1 MPLVLQLQ
9 QDYLPPEP
17 TTEAP
22 PTHFPSDQQSPLPHD
37 PLKSTPSENNPG
49 SALSLD
55 PIAELGS
62 DLKSLTL
69 TADLNIGSATTGSS
83 DPFANLG
90 SFTTVSKSSEAV
102 SPSVTVSQTAPNSL
116 DPLSN
121 LVSLGGSNAF
131 AADPFPDL
139 SSATFPAPTNE
150 MKTEASLSKLDIG
163 EKAANPDP
171 YAAFSGLSEE
181 NPFPSDPFA
190 GSDEFG
196 NDGTSGNNGV
206 TSSGD
211 MFGNTSNTAV
221 ELNDNKT
228 DPYAAF
234 AELGGLNEA
243 SAPGAHFPAPPTD
256 MFASVEKDALQSDLP
271 VLTNIAENS
280 QPSSSSVDFSIQT
293 TASDPFSSFNTV
305 LSGQTSATAATTSEL
320 FSTVSSPSDSTPP
333 PLPTKQ
339 GPQRPAPPP
348 SLKRS
353 VSKTEDSPDGDSYVR
368 FYAIIAHSIS
378 RLNLI
383 PQSQP
388 NSPSLVH
395 RIYISKSKLMLWSR
409 KSLSQ
414 IRFSHTYIVIE
425 LHPENTY
432 SSHMSTKVLINL
444 HIQFA

>member
-37 PLKSTPSENNPG
+37 PLKSTPGENNPG
-49 SALSLD
+49 SGLTLD
-55 PIAELGS
+55 PMAELGS
-62 DLKSLTL
+62 DLKSLTP
-69 TADLNIGSATTGSS
+69 TDDLNMGSATTASS
-83 DPFANLG
+83 DPFANFG
-90 SFTTVSKSSEAV
+90 SLASASKSSEAV
-102 SPSVTVSQTAPNSL
+102 SPSATISQTAPNSL

-121 LVSLGGSNAF
+121 LGSLGGSSAF

-139 SSATFPAPTNE
+139 SSATFPSPANE
-150 MKTEASLSKLDIG
+150 MKTETSLSKLDIG

-181 NPFPSDPFA
+181 NLFPSDPFA
-190 GSDEFG
+190 GSEAFG
-196 NDGTSGNNGV
+196 NDGKLGNSAV
-206 TSSGD
+206 TSSGN
-211 MFGNTSNTAV
+211 MFGSTSDSV
-221 ELNDNKT
+221 VQPHDNKA

-234 AELGGLNEA
+234 AGLGVSNET
-243 SAPGAHFPAPPTD
+243 SVSGTDFPAPPSD

-271 VLTNIAENS
+271 VLTNIAEIS

-320 FSTVSSPSDSTPP
+320 FSAVSSPSDSTPP

-353 VSKTEDSPDGDSYVR
+353 GSKTEDSPDDDSNVR
-368 FYAIIAHSIS
+368 VYTVIAHIIS
-378 RLNLI
+378 R
-383 PQSQP
+383 
-388 NSPSLVH
+388 V
-395 RIYISKSKLMLWSR
+395 
-409 KSLSQ
+409 
-414 IRFSHTYIVIE
+414 T
-425 LHPENTY
+425 
-432 SSHMSTKVLINL
+432 
-444 HIQFA
+444 